1 MPSLVHKRPAQ
12 HLTDNS
18 ESEELLSSLGS
29 PAPSRNPKRART
41 IREEIASDDD
51 EVSEEDLGGEES
63 DVLVKPDMDGSLLS
77 EADSDQEEE
86 EVMGHRGGEV
96 ERNSQPFQP
105 GSIVRIKAENFV
117 TYTAVEFFPGP
128 NLNMVIGPNGTGKS
142 TIVCAICLG
151 LGSSPAVSSSFDVFR
166 NLNNLWCLGDRIL
179 VGQRKYQSSSNT
191 AVRLLLSKLNYRERR
206 MKGTQSLNGR
216 LDEKTTLP
224 HLHSTV
230 GYERSIADHSFGT
243 EVCSHIPVRLV

>member
-1 MPSLVHKRPAQ
+1 MPSLIQKRPAQ

-18 ESEELLSSLGS
+18 ESEELSSLES

-41 IREEIASDDD
+41 IREEVASDDG
-51 EVSEEDLGGEES
+51 VSEEDPDSEES
-63 DVLVKPDMDGSLLS
+63 DVFVKPDMDGSLLS

-86 EVMGHRGGEV
+86 EVMDHRGGEI

-151 LGSSPAVSSSFDVFR
+151 LGSSPVVSFF
-166 NLNNLWCLGDRIL
+166 L
-179 VGQRKYQSSSNT
+179 
-191 AVRLLLSKLNYRERR
+191 
-206 MKGTQSLNGR
+206 
-216 LDEKTTLP
+216 
-224 HLHSTV
+224 
-230 GYERSIADHSFGT
+230 
-243 EVCSHIPVRLV
+243 